1 MADYYPLLAKA
12 LAGLPNTTT
21 PAARQ
26 AIYDRARKA
35 LIGQLRSL
43 KPPLAEDVIA
53 REEAALDAAV
63 ARLEG
68 ERGAPIADD
77 ASPTSSPEPAPRPAP
92 PRPPSAGPASA
103 AAPPRSAPPS
113 APPNRP
119 TVAPAAAPRTP
130 TPAPTAPRYAPPPR
144 PPSAPSAPTRPVVA
158 RSATPTAPTAA
169 VRAEPPPLATTNAAR
184 AAAAA
189 PSPQIQGPT
198 AEPEEYEDQ
207 APPIAAESYEN
218 ASAPPIRAIGDSGRP
233 AAPGMN
239 PPRPSRPWLW
249 ISLALFAIVVVASAA
264 FAFLWRE
271 KPSDLAINDNSNKA
285 PVVDAPAKNAAA
297 GQNKIAERVSGG
309 DATQGQPPSQP
320 SPTAPANTPSAPAS
334 PTSPAPG
341 APNANGETPIPTVTV
356 PTVPM
361 HGNDAGNAQTA
372 TANPP
377 ASNTPAQA
385 RAALLIETPN
395 DPQKPKVDIGTAV
408 WTLLPA
414 ASGPA
419 QGAGPAVQAEIDIP
433 EMKMHATMTIRK
445 NVDASLPATHTIDL
459 RFAFADGADTKGFK
473 DMALPQLRRDD
484 TPTGD
489 AVSGVRVKINDAYYL
504 VGLTRSDADTTRNL
518 DLLSSRNWLD
528 FPLLFNDDHVAK
540 LTFEKGAAGQSVIA
554 QAIDAW
560 K

>member
-68 ERGAPIADD
+68 ERGAPVADD
-77 ASPTSSPEPAPRPAP
+77 ASLTPSPEPAPRPAP
-92 PRPPSAGPASA
+92 PSRPPSAGQAPGPSI
-103 AAPPRSAPPS
+103 AAPARSAPP

-119 TVAPAAAPRTP
+119 TVAPAAPRTP
-130 TPAPTAPRYAPPPR
+130 TPAPPAPRYAPPPR
-144 PPSAPSAPTRPVVA
+144 PPSAPTAPTRPVVS
-158 RSATPTAPTAA
+158 RSTAPAAPTAA
-169 VRAEPPPLATTNAAR
+169 VRAEPPPLATTSAAR
-184 AAAAA
+184 VAAA
-189 PSPQIQGPT
+189 PPPQIQGPA
-198 AEPEEYEDQ
+198 AEPEEYDDQ
-207 APPIAAESYEN
+207 APPIAAETYEN
-218 ASAPPIRAIGDSGRP
+218 ASAPPVRPIGDSGRP

-271 KPSDLAINDNSNKA
+271 KPSDLAINDNTNKA
-285 PVVDAPAKNAAA
+285 PVVDSSAKNAA

-309 DATQGQPPSQP
+309 DATPNQPPSQSSPAAP
-320 SPTAPANTPSAPAS
+320 SNPPGAPAS
-334 PTSPAPG
+334 PSPAPG

-361 HGNDAGNAQTA
+361 HANDAGNTQTA

-377 ASNTPAQA
+377 GSNAPAQS

-419 QGAGPAVQAEIDIP
+419 QAAGPAVQAEIDIP
-433 EMKMHATMTIRK
+433 DMKMHATMTIRK

-459 RFAFADGADTKGFK
+459 RFTFADGADAKGFK

-540 LTFEKGAAGQSVIA
+540 LTFEKGATGQSVIA